1 MKRNLLALLG
11 TAFLLWSCGDNNTA
25 TSTTNR
31 SDSAD
36 ATNMTP
42 NDSVNNMG
50 NAGGTTQNTNGNM
63 NTTPLSKSDS
73 SFAMEA
79 AMGGMMEV
87 EAGRIAQSNAT
98 HDSVKAFGAMMVN
111 DHTKANQDLMSAVAG
126 RVTIPTSLPADMQ
139 KHLDEMR
146 KMTGKAFDQHYI
158 KMMSE
163 DHSKDINKFEK
174 EASSGTDPMLK
185 QFAQNSLPVLQMHK
199 QRVEAI
205 RKLKM

>member
-11 TAFLLWSCGDNNTA
+11 TAFLIWSCGDNNTA
-25 TSTTNR
+25 SSTPNGA
-31 SDSAD
+31 DSANG
-36 ATNMTP
+36 TNMNN
-42 NDSVNNMG
+42 NDSMNTMG
-50 NAGGTTQNTNGNM
+50 NAGTNANTNANM
-63 NTTPLSKSDS
+63 NTTPLSKDDS
-73 SFAMEA
+73 AFAMEA

-111 DHTKANQDLMSAVAG
+111 DHTKANQDLMTAVAG
-126 RVTIPTSLPADMQ
+126 RVTIPTALPADKQ

-174 EASSGTDPMLK
+174 EANSGTDPMLK
-185 QFAQNSLPVLQMHK
+185 QFAQNSLPVLRMHK
-199 QRVEAI
+199 ERVEAI
-205 RKLKM
+205 KKMKM